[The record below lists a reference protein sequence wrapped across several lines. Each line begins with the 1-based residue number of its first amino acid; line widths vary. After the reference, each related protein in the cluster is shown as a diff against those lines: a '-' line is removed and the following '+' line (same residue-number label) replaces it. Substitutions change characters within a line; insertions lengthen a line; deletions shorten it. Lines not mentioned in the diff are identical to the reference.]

1 MGGEPIR
8 PRQHIYFCLA
18 LLMFFSACSLVDD
31 LERQRQ
37 LLDGLALLQQG
48 DFDGSLKAFETVA
61 AIAQDQPPADAAN
74 YHMGL
79 VYAHWQNPKRD
90 RPKAMGAF
98 SRVIS
103 RFPDSP
109 WAGQAKIWIGVLREA
124 EESKQE
130 IERSKQLI
138 EKTRQEAERSQQEA
152 ERSRQEAERSRQA
165 AEKSKQEI
173 ERTNQILEKSRQ
185 VDIEIEQKRRERV
198 K

>member
-1 MGGEPIR
+1 MGGKPIR
-8 PRQHIYFCLA
+8 PRQHIYFCFA
-18 LLMFFSACSLVDD
+18 LLIFFSACSLVDD
-31 LERQRQ
+31 IERQRQ
-37 LLDGLALLQQG
+37 LQDGLALLQQG

-90 RPKAMGAF
+90 RPKAIGAF
-98 SRVIS
+98 SRVVA

-109 WAGQAKIWIGVLREA
+109 WAGQAKIWIGVLSEG

-130 IERSKQLI
+130 IERSKQLL
-138 EKTRQEAERSQQEA
+138 EK
-152 ERSRQEAERSRQA
+152 SRQEAERSRQA

-173 ERTNQILEKSRQ
+173 ERAKQILEKSRQ

>member
-37 LLDGLALLQQG
+37 LQDGLALLQQG
-48 DFDGSLKAFETVA
+48 DFNGSLRAFETVA
-61 AIAQDQPPADAAN
+61 AIAQDQPPGDAAN

-79 VYAHWQNPKRD
+79 VFAHWQNPKRD
-90 RPKAMGAF
+90 RAKAMAAF
-98 SRVIS
+98 SRVIA

-109 WAGQAKIWIGVLREA
+109 WAGQAKIWIGVLSEA

-130 IERSKQLI
+130 IERSKQLL
-138 EKTRQEAERSQQEA
+138 ETSRQEA

-173 ERTNQILEKSRQ
+173 ERTIQILEKSRQ